1 MTLDSVKDSIYAKDI
16 RNYKFVDPYDNDF
29 YKTLNIMQ
37 RNKTPI
43 QPIIEE
49 SITKYKIDKIKEI
62 ELYNDRYDINIKLCN
77 DFKKTR
83 VQLSNPINI
92 EKSEIYDEIP
102 DGVTFKNTKVSAY
115 YQYKFKNKTSNDFLL
130 SNLDAQNDIPNE
142 LNYLVM
148 NEQTDIPIPELKRQN
163 LDREQHLKQL
173 LSKHERK
180 QSKYTDTT
188 PILQIENDDQLYNRK
203 LNKTNIHYE
212 KSRPS
217 TYNKPVIRPVTTGP
231 VPTPVPVI
239 PVPVPVI
246 PVIPAPV
253 PVPVPV
259 PVITKVTKIPKTSPP
274 KTSPPK
280 ILLLSPP
287 STIIQS
293 KSTPRKR
300 DQSPTLMSPISENK
314 TKIKRS
320 QSAKIT
326 KLNLPI
332 PPTYIEL
339 DKTKLPPS
347 PPLQTFYE
355 KTNED
360 TGNIEN
366 PIKRGR
372 KAKIQGISETNDEYN
387 KRQNTNAA
395 AVIYRLM
402 RKNKIVKSNEIS
414 EKQLNER
421 NTQLN
426 TPSEKTKKKDKDKD
440 ENLKSN

>member
-37 RNKTPI
+37 RNKTHI

-62 ELYNDRYDINIKLCN
+62 ELYHDRYDINIKLCN

-102 DGVTFKNTKVSAY
+102 DGVTFKNTKVPAY

-148 NEQTDIPIPELKRQN
+148 NEQTDLPIPELKREN

-188 PILQIENDDQLYNRK
+188 PILQIENDDQIYNRK

-217 TYNKPVIRPVTTGP
+217 TYNKPIIRPVVTHTSVP
-231 VPTPVPVI
+231 VPA
-239 PVPVPVI
+239 PVI

-253 PVPVPV
+253 IPA
-259 PVITKVTKIPKTSPP
+259 PVIPVIPVIPAP
-274 KTSPPK
+274 VIPVIP
-280 ILLLSPP
+280 
-287 STIIQS
+287 
-293 KSTPRKR
+293 TP
-300 DQSPTLMSPISENK
+300 
-314 TKIKRS
+314 
-320 QSAKIT
+320 
-326 KLNLPI
+326 
-332 PPTYIEL
+332 
-339 DKTKLPPS
+339 
-347 PPLQTFYE
+347 
-355 KTNED
+355 
-360 TGNIEN
+360 
-366 PIKRGR
+366 
-372 KAKIQGISETNDEYN
+372 
-387 KRQNTNAA
+387 
-395 AVIYRLM
+395 VI
-402 RKNKIVKSNEIS
+402 
-414 EKQLNER
+414 
-421 NTQLN
+421 
-426 TPSEKTKKKDKDKD
+426 
-440 ENLKSN
+440 